1 MATVRIYYSRQDG
14 NYDDYNLY
22 VCPGWYSGDVESNA
36 GKLFPDFN
44 ETELGIYL
52 VDYPR
57 AKKNFIIEDTGLA
70 YVDIETNDAKN
81 FGVFIKRKDFQHDY
95 DWSDQGGMPVNV
107 CYHRNI
113 VGYFWH
119 IETVAANNFYI
130 KDNSKL
136 VYKDNTYTT
145 ILPQRITFKY
155 DTNQESYDSINVTDN
170 NVNDDDSGNLI
181 LNEHELLKTNF
192 KCVVDIDTDQGYDI
206 NIPESYHKVHQ
217 ALTETL
223 TELSFDDIYMLYLKG
238 KTFDI
243 GENMQLSIDQAA
255 LDQAKLDA
263 KKDLESA
270 IAGCLY
276 KLAEDVDAFDD
287 AAFLADFDNW
297 KAGKSETQSGTV
309 DSLKVYIEAKNALD

>member
-22 VCPGWYSGDVESNA
+22 VCPGWFSGDVESNA

-57 AKKNFIIEDTGLA
+57 VKKDFTVSEGLA
-70 YVDIETNDAKN
+70 YVDVEANDAKN

-95 DWSDQGGMPVNV
+95 DWSDQGGMPVNQ
-107 CYHRNI
+107 CYHRNV

-119 IETVAANNFYI
+119 IETNVSSNFYL

-136 VYKDNTYTT
+136 VYKDSSYTT
-145 ILPQRITFKY
+145 ILPQRITFTY
-155 DTNQESYDSINVTDN
+155 DTNQENYDSITVTN
-170 NVNDDDSGNLI
+170 NNENDDDSGNLI

-192 KCVVDIDTDQGYDI
+192 KCVVDIDTDQGYEID
-206 NIPESYHKVHQ
+206 IPESHHKIYE
-217 ALTETL
+217 ALSESLTEI
-223 TELSFDDIYMLYLKG
+223 SFDDVYMLYLKG
-238 KTFDI
+238 KTFDV
-243 GENMQLSIDQAA
+243 GENMQLSIDQSA
-255 LDQAKLDA
+255 LDTAKA
-263 KKDLESA
+263 EAIKDLEAA

-276 KLAEDVDAFDD
+276 KLSEDIEAFDD
-287 AAFLADFDNW
+287 AAFLSDFDNW
-297 KAGKSETQSGTV
+297 KAAKSEIQSGTV
-309 DSLKVYIEAKNALD
+309 DALKTFIEAKNSLS

>member
-1 MATVRIYYSRQDG
+1 MATVRIYYSRADQDYS
-14 NYDDYNLY
+14 NWNLY
-22 VCPGWYSGDVESNA
+22 LCPGWFSGDVELNA
-36 GKLFPDFN
+36 GKLFPDFT
-44 ETELGIYL
+44 ETELGIYA

-57 AKKNFIIEDTGLA
+57 VKKDFTVEQGLG
-70 YVDIETNDAKN
+70 YVDIETNNAKN
-81 FGVFIKRKDFQHDY
+81 FGVFIKRTDYQHDY
-95 DWSDQGGMPVNV
+95 DWNDQGGMPVNV
-107 CYHRNI
+107 CYYRNQ

-119 IETVAANNFYI
+119 IETAASSNFYI

-155 DTNQESYDSINVTDN
+155 DTNQEDYDAIAITNN

-181 LNEHELLKTNF
+181 LNEHKLLRNNF
-192 KCVVDIDTDQGYDI
+192 QCIVDIDTDQGYDI
-206 NIPESYHKVHQ
+206 DIPDSYHKVHQ
-217 ALTETL
+217 TLTESS
-223 TELSFDDIYMLYLKG
+223 TELSFDDIYMLYLKS

-255 LDQAKLDA
+255 LDEAKA
-263 KKDLESA
+263 SAVKDLESS

-276 KLAEDVDAFDD
+276 KLAEDIDAFDA
-287 AAFLADFDNW
+287 AAFLSDFDNW
-297 KAGKSETQSGTV
+297 KANKSVTQSGTV

>member
-22 VCPGWYSGDVESNA
+22 VCPGWFSGDVESNA
-36 GKLFPDFN
+36 VKLFPDFD

-57 AKKNFIIEDTGLA
+57 DKKDFTVEEGLA

-107 CYHRNI
+107 CYYRNQ

-119 IETVAANNFYI
+119 IETVASSNFYI
-130 KDNSKL
+130 KKNSKL
-136 VYKDNTYTT
+136 VYKDSSYTT

-155 DTNQESYDSINVTDN
+155 DTNQEDYDSVTVTGN
-170 NVNDDDSGNLI
+170 NINDDDSGKLM
-181 LNEHELLKTNF
+181 LNEHELLKNNF

-206 NIPESYHKVHQ
+206 EIPESYHKIFD
-217 ALTETL
+217 TL
-223 TELSFDDIYMLYLKG
+223 NESNTELSFDDIYMLYLKG

-243 GENMQLSIDQAA
+243 GENMQLSIDQAS
-255 LDQAKLDA
+255 LDA
-263 KKDLESA
+263 AKALAIKDIEAL

-276 KLAEDVDAFDD
+276 KLAEDIEAFDD
-287 AAFLADFDNW
+287 AAFLSDFDAW
-297 KAGKSETQSGTV
+297 KAGKSEAQSGTV
-309 DSLKVYIEAKNALD
+309 DALKAYIEVKNTLA